1 MLLSVNVRFSLA
13 FTPSVPRGIILV
25 SPWCAY
31 TKLAPNK
38 QKMNILEKKQN
49 VEMYRDTLGQ
59 WLDVHRWT
67 YFATFTSRE
76 EMTQKM
82 ARRYAESILRRIR
95 DKQLKNEAPER
106 CAMAWFVE
114 SHKEKKGVHI
124 HALIKCGLLKE
135 TITKEWLSLTK
146 IKHESKTNGYAR
158 LLTYVPDFGASFYI
172 SKYIVKGGLIDW
184 DIIEYD
190 KCLSTYQKELF

>member
-1 MLLSVNVRFSLA
+1 
-13 FTPSVPRGIILV
+13 
-25 SPWCAY
+25 
-31 TKLAPNK
+31 
-38 QKMNILEKKQN
+38 MNTLEKKQR
-49 VEMYRDTLGQ
+49 VEDYRDTMGQ
-59 WLDVHRWT
+59 WLDIHNWT

-95 DKQLKNEAPER
+95 DRQLKNEAPER
-106 CAMAWFVE
+106 CAMAWFIE

-124 HALIKCGLLKE
+124 HALIKTGLLKE

-146 IKHESKTNGYAR
+146 ISNERKTNGYAR

-184 DIIEYD
+184 DVIEYD
-190 KCLSTYQKELF
+190 NCLKNKQIELILK